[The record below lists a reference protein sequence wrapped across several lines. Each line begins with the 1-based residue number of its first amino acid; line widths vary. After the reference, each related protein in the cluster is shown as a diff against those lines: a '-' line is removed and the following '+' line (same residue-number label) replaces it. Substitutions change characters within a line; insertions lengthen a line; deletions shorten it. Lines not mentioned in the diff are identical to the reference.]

1 MEIKVGDKVRVSSKL
16 PRIYERFGSWIAPH
30 YECEVVEI
38 EEGMALL
45 DSIPARHVFLFPLK
59 YLTKVEDEAK
69 EPKFKV
75 GDKVKD
81 ISSPHDSGIYKVD
94 DIKKSSD
101 GFLYH
106 IQGLIG
112 KSNVKES
119 DLAPYTEP
127 TAPTIK
133 VGDFVRVLENLH
145 EPICLD
151 VERHLE
157 ITNMPPHAVSQKEW
171 KVISVEMRRD
181 CAGRIYTLKH
191 DDSFIYNIPEDCVEL
206 VQPKEQTEAENI
218 NPDDFKKIAEEW
230 ANEVSNAIE
239 KYGDAMCK
247 IYVEARNEA
256 YWDAYAADLAKE
268 IAVKLSKPN
277 ENKPG
282 YVADYAVSV
291 AKAVVENLKKK

>member
-1 MEIKVGDKVRVSSKL
+1 MEIKVSDKVRVREDA
-16 PRIYERFGSWIAPH
+16 PRIYTQNCLNLSLHNTDFEVTNIDDGCANVQNKDGILTIA
-30 YECEVVEI
+30 YV
-38 EEGMALL
+38 
-45 DSIPARHVFLFPLK
+45 IPTK

-75 GDKVKD
+75 GGKVKD

-133 VGDFVRVLENLH
+133 VGDMVIVKPDAPNMCKSVDVFKHIKSVVTKIENGKATLDIDRLGDGGLELF
-145 EPICLD
+145 D
-151 VERHLE
+151 VPLE
-157 ITNMPPHAVSQKEW
+157 YIQK
-171 KVISVEMRRD
+171 VD
-181 CAGRIYTLKH
+181 
-191 DDSFIYNIPEDCVEL
+191 
-206 VQPKEQTEAENI
+206 
-218 NPDDFKKIAEEW
+218 
-230 ANEVSNAIE
+230 AIE
-239 KYGDAMCK
+239 HLHNHGWGDLGKFTSMPMSVNQ
-247 IYVEARNEA
+247 IIGFELS
-256 YWDAYAADLAKE
+256 YWLRYEADLAKE
-268 IAVKLSKPN
+268 IALKVA
-277 ENKPG
+277 NKYNDPKEA
-282 YVADYAVSV
+282 ADYAVSV

>member
-1 MEIKVGDKVRVSSKL
+1 MEIKVGDKVRVSKDAPKL
-16 PRIYERFGSWIAPH
+16 LFTRSICNYPEYVFEVRVIEDDLADIYYGAGKIPIAAF
-30 YECEVVEI
+30 V
-38 EEGMALL
+38 
-45 DSIPARHVFLFPLK
+45 IPTK
-59 YLTKVEDEAK
+59 YLIKVEDEAK

-119 DLAPYTEP
+119 DLEPYTESA
-127 TAPTIK
+127 APTIK

-191 DDSFIYNIPEDCVEL
+191 DDSFIYNIPEDCVER
-206 VQPKEQTEAENI
+206 VEPKEQTEAEKKPNI
-218 NPDDFKKIAEEW
+218 GSITIPV
-230 ANEVSNAIE
+230 EVDLTDS
-239 KYGDAMCK
+239 
-247 IYVEARNEA
+247 
-256 YWDAYAADLAKE
+256 YWDTYTADLAHDLALKVANKYSDPKE
-268 IAVKLSKPN
+268 A
-277 ENKPG
+277 
-282 YVADYAVSV
+282 ADYAASV